1 MSNLNQPF
9 EDTAWVNVIEMASR
23 LNTLNQKTTEING
36 KINHNKKNKSI
47 SLTKT
52 VSFQKEKD
60 KKKFN

>member
-1 MSNLNQPF
+1 
-9 EDTAWVNVIEMASR
+9 MASR

-60 KKKFN
+60 KKKFNIK